1 MASLLDRFFDG
12 MVLGVGSPQIEVAS
26 SRTRADELPH
36 YSKGS
41 ADVEFLF
48 PWGWGELETIS
59 NRTDYD
65 LKAHIEKSG
74 KDLSYYDQPNNKRYV
89 PYVVEPA
96 MGADRSALAF
106 LVDAYDEEEVN
117 NDKRVVL
124 RFHPSIAP
132 YQIAILPLSRN
143 AKLTPK
149 AREVYDIV
157 RSRFSTQYDETQSI
171 GRRYRRQDE
180 IGTPLC
186 VTVDFE
192 TVESDDAV
200 TIRHRDTMEQIRV
213 PIESLVNA
221 LQDQLDGIAADV
233 LAE

>member
-1 MASLLDRFFDG
+1 
-12 MVLGVGSPQIEVAS
+12 
-26 SRTRADELPH
+26 
-36 YSKGS
+36 
-41 ADVEFLF
+41 
-48 PWGWGELETIS
+48 
-59 NRTDYD
+59 
-65 LKAHIEKSG
+65 
-74 KDLSYYDQPNNKRYV
+74 
-89 PYVVEPA
+89 

-106 LVDAYDEEEVN
+106 LIDAYDEEVVN

-124 RFHPSIAP
+124 RFHPDIAP
-132 YQIAILPLSRN
+132 HQVAVLPLSRN
-143 AKLTPK
+143 DKLTPK
-149 AREVYDIV
+149 AREVYDAV

-200 TIRHRDTMEQIRV
+200 TIRHRDTMQQVRV
-213 PIESLVNA
+213 PIASLVNA
-221 LQDQLDGIAADV
+221 LQDELDGIAADV

>member
-1 MASLLDRFFDG
+1 M
-12 MVLGVGSPQIEVAS
+12 
-26 SRTRADELPH
+26 
-36 YSKGS
+36 
-41 ADVEFLF
+41 
-48 PWGWGELETIS
+48 
-59 NRTDYD
+59 
-65 LKAHIEKSG
+65 
-74 KDLSYYDQPNNKRYV
+74 
-89 PYVVEPA
+89 
-96 MGADRSALAF
+96 
-106 LVDAYDEEEVN
+106 
-117 NDKRVVL
+117 
-124 RFHPSIAP
+124 
-132 YQIAILPLSRN
+132 LPLSRN

-149 AREVYDIV
+149 ARQVYDAV

-213 PIESLVNA
+213 PINGVVNA
-221 LQDQLDGIAADV
+221 LQDQLDGIATDV